1 MTAKRNLLERL
12 THDCRE
18 RPDRNKISKSVAS
31 PFAWYCRKTACVPS
45 HSHAKTGGR
54 GRIYILLDV
63 LPPRTARA
71 ALGVGTVCVD
81 VYVLLYLQG
90 GVPKLAVA
98 E

>member
-1 MTAKRNLLERL
+1 MTAKRNLLEVL

-45 HSHAKTGGR
+45 HSHAKAGEE
-54 GRIYILLDV
+54 IYILLYV

-71 ALGVGTVCVD
+71 ALGVGTV
-81 VYVLLYLQG
+81 YV
-90 GVPKLAVA
+90 
-98 E
+98 